1 MKKNFFFAA
10 ALLGLMASC
19 GGPGAE
25 VYDKAA
31 QDMCDCV
38 TKKRAEADPDD
49 FLNTD
54 DIHFAFCALDVA
66 VDHGVSAADD
76 DFAKSLNSK
85 CADLNALQK
94 EYKKNAEQQ

>member
-10 ALLGLMASC
+10 AMLGLMASC

-38 TKKRAEADPDD
+38 AQKRAESDPDD
-49 FLNTD
+49 IFNTD
-54 DIHFAFCALDVA
+54 DLHFAFCALDVA
-66 VDHGVSAADD
+66 VDHSVSAADD
-76 DFAKSLNSK
+76 DFAKALNAK
-85 CADLNALQK
+85 CPDLNDLQK